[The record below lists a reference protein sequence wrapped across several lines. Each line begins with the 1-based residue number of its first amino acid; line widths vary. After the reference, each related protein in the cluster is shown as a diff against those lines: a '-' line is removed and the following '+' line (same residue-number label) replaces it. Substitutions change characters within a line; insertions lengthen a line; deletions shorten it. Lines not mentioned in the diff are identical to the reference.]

1 MNSQFTYEQAIKAVQ
16 ATLQLHDKTADFLNA
31 QGLKPKTDSLA
42 EKELQTFERPG
53 SLLTAYSQGTSLI
66 EVAADHLAA
75 FTRTVTEPV
84 QNIAP
89 WTLARAVLE
98 SCALSCWLLDTKV
111 TSRQRV
117 GRSLALRYEGL
128 VQQYKFSQAL
138 PRPSETAKVKS
149 RIEEV
154 EAVAESIGFSKL
166 RSDKGKRI
174 GIGQVMPTITEIV
187 RDTLNEEAHY
197 RLFSAMAHA
206 HHWAFSQLSFK
217 RAGAINFHD
226 NKALLMEKNLPIE
239 TVLWLCSH
247 VSRYFAQPLKLQCEL
262 YGWDFAGLKIILDG
276 VFNEMD
282 IRPDSELW
290 HTQQDNAA

>member
-1 MNSQFTYEQAIKAVQ
+1 MQ
-16 ATLQLHDKTADFLNA
+16 ATLQLHDKTADFLEA
-31 QGLKPKTDSLA
+31 QGVKPKTDSPA
-42 EKELQTFERPG
+42 AKELEAFERPE

-66 EVAADHLAA
+66 EVAADHLVA
-75 FTRTVTEPV
+75 FTRTVTEPA
-84 QNIAP
+84 QSIAP

-98 SCALSCWLLDTKV
+98 TSALSCWLLDTKI

-128 VQQYKFSQAL
+128 VQQTKFGQAL
-138 PRPSETAKVKS
+138 PLPSETAKVKS

-174 GIGQVMPTITEIV
+174 GIGQVMPTITEIA
-187 RDTLNEEAHY
+187 RDTLNEESHY

-217 RAGAINFHD
+217 KANATDYHD
-226 NKALLMEKNLPIE
+226 SKALLMEKNLPIE
-239 TVLWLCSH
+239 AVLWLCSH
-247 VSRYFAQPLKLQCEL
+247 VSRYFAQPLKRQCEL
-262 YGWDFAGLKIILDG
+262 YGWDLAGLKTILDS
-276 VFNEMD
+276 VFYEMG
-282 IRPDSELW
+282 IRRDSELW
-290 HTQQDNAA
+290 HTALPNTQ